1 LSGENAPGHPGP
13 ELRAVL
19 FDMDGLLVD
28 SEPLWFEAEC
38 AVMATMGGSWTRAD
52 QLELTGGSLG
62 HSVGYMRARALRPA
76 EPELVGRWLLDT
88 MAALIAERGVP
99 LMTGAAELLAGVAAA
114 GIPMALVTS
123 AQRRIMDAVIARTGL
138 AFGVT
143 VCAEDVSRGKPDPEP
158 YLRAAA
164 ALGQPPAGCVVLEDS
179 PRGIAAA
186 EAAGC
191 PVIAVP
197 SVPLPAALGT
207 ARPGRAL
214 VTSLREVDLARLRR
228 VVAVS
233 PRAAGDGRRDAAA
246 APAGAPAAVCDDEGD
261 ATTEGRRS

>member
-1 LSGENAPGHPGP
+1 LSRENASRNPGSG
-13 ELRAVL
+13 LRAVL

-38 AVMATMGGSWTRAD
+38 AVMATLGGSWSRAD
-52 QLELTGGSLG
+52 QLELTGGSLE
-62 HSVGYMRARALRPA
+62 HSVAYMRARALRPA
-76 EPELVGRWLLDT
+76 EPALIGKWLLDA

-99 LMTGAAELLAGVAAA
+99 LMAGAAELLAELAAA
-114 GIPMALVTS
+114 RMPTALVTS
-123 AQRRIMDAVIARTGL
+123 AQRRIMDAVIASTGL
-138 AFGVT
+138 AFAVT

-164 ALGQPPAGCVVLEDS
+164 ALGQAPAGCVALEDS

-186 EAAGC
+186 QAAGC

-207 ARPGRAL
+207 AQPGRAV
-214 VTSLREVDLARLRR
+214 VTSLREVDLARLRQLA
-228 VVAVS
+228 AV
-233 PRAAGDGRRDAAA
+233 
-246 APAGAPAAVCDDEGD
+246 AGARA
-261 ATTEGRRS
+261 R

>member
-1 LSGENAPGHPGP
+1 LSGENTSRNPVSG
-13 ELRAVL
+13 LRAAL

-38 AVMATMGGSWTRAD
+38 SVMATLGGPWSRAD
-52 QLELTGGSLG
+52 QVALTGGSLE
-62 HSVGYMRARALRPA
+62 HSAGYMAARALRAA
-76 EPELVGRWLLDT
+76 EPALIGKWLLDT

-99 LMTGAAELLAGVAAA
+99 LMAGAAGLLAELAAA

-123 AQRRIMDAVIARTGL
+123 AQRRIMDAVIASTGL

-164 ALGQPPAGCVVLEDS
+164 ALGQAPAGCVALEDS
-179 PRGIAAA
+179 PRGIASAQ
-186 EAAGC
+186 AAGC

-207 ARPGRAL
+207 AQPGRAV
-214 VTSLREVDLARLRR
+214 VTSLREVDLACIRQ
-228 VVAVS
+228 VVALAS
-233 PRAAGDGRRDAAA
+233 AGR
-246 APAGAPAAVCDDEGD
+246 
-261 ATTEGRRS
+261 

>member
-1 LSGENAPGHPGP
+1 LSGENVAGDPGSG
-13 ELRAVL
+13 LRAVL

-38 AVMATMGGSWTRAD
+38 AVMATLGGPWTRAD
-52 QLELTGGSLG
+52 QVALTGGSLE
-62 HSVGYMRARALRPA
+62 HSVGYMRARALRLVEPA
-76 EPELVGRWLLDT
+76 LIGTWLLDT
-88 MAALIAERGVP
+88 MATLIAERGVP
-99 LMTGAAELLAGVAAA
+99 LMAGAAELLAELAAA

-123 AQRRIMDAVIARTGL
+123 AHRRIMDAVIASTGL

-164 ALGQPPAGCVVLEDS
+164 ALGHAPAGCVALEDS

-186 EAAGC
+186 QAAGC

-197 SVPLPAALGT
+197 SVPLPEGLAT
-207 ARPGRAL
+207 AQPGRT
-214 VTSLREVDLARLRR
+214 VVSSLREVDLGRIRQ

-233 PRAAGDGRRDAAA
+233 AACGR
-246 APAGAPAAVCDDEGD
+246 
-261 ATTEGRRS
+261 

>member
-1 LSGENAPGHPGP
+1 LSGENTPGGPDPG
-13 ELRAVL
+13 LRAVL

-38 AVMATMGGSWTRAD
+38 SVMATMGGLWTHAD
-52 QLELTGGSLG
+52 QVQLTGGSLA

-76 EPELVGRWLLDT
+76 EPEQIGRWLLDA
-88 MAALIAERGVP
+88 MATLIAERGVP
-99 LMTGAAELLAGVAAA
+99 FMAGATELLAELTAA

-123 AQRRIMDAVIARTGL
+123 AQRRIMDAVIAGTGL

-143 VCAEDVSRGKPDPEP
+143 VCAEDVSLGKPHPEP

-164 ALGQPPAGCVVLEDS
+164 ALGEPPAGCVVLEDS

-186 EAAGC
+186 QAAGC

-197 SVPLPAALGT
+197 SVPLPEAMGAAG
-207 ARPGRAL
+207 PGRL
-214 VTSLREVDLARLRR
+214 IVTSLGEVDLARIRQ
-228 VVAVS
+228 VAAVS
-233 PRAAGDGRRDAAA
+233 ARGRRT
-246 APAGAPAAVCDDEGD
+246 GHGVQ
-261 ATTEGRRS
+261 R

>member
-1 LSGENAPGHPGP
+1 MSGENASGPPGP

-38 AVMATMGGSWTRAD
+38 AVMATMGGSWSRAD

-76 EPELVGRWLLDT
+76 EPELVGQWLLDT
-88 MAALIAERGVP
+88 MATLIAERGVP
-99 LMTGAAELLAGVAAA
+99 LMAGAAGLLAEVAAA

-143 VCAEDVSRGKPDPEP
+143 VCAEDVSHGKPDPEP

-164 ALGQPPAGCVVLEDS
+164 ALGQPPAGCVALEDS

-186 EAAGC
+186 QAAGC

-197 SVPLPAALGT
+197 SVPLPAALST
-207 ARPGRAL
+207 ARPGRAI
-214 VTSLREVDLARLRR
+214 VTSLREVDLARIRQ
-228 VVAVS
+228 VVE
-233 PRAAGDGRRDAAA
+233 AGEAAA
-246 APAGAPAAVCDDEGD
+246 AGGRRAVRASATVCDDEGD
-261 ATTEGRRS
+261 GTTEGRRS